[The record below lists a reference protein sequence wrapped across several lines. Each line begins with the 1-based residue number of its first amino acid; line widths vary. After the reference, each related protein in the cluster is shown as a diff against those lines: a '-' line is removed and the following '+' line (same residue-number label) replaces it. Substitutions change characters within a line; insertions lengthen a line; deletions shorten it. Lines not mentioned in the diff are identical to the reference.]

1 MNPQKWLF
9 KLIVKN
15 LEYGKSLS
23 DPAEI
28 FIYETEQNTPKSFPV
43 LLKHTANNTRK

>member
-1 MNPQKWLF
+1 MNQQKWLF

-15 LEYGKSLS
+15 LQYGKSLS

-28 FIYETEQNTPKSFPV
+28 VIYETEQNTPKNIPI
-43 LLKHTANNTRK
+43 L